1 MGKVIWRGFQKSAEN
16 APVSTS
22 IVMGRN
28 LRTYKTTTDTAV
40 SDDIIDQEEN
50 AVSLTET
57 ETEETHSSS

>member
-1 MGKVIWRGFQKSAEN
+1 MGKIIWLGFQKSAEN
-16 APVSTS
+16 ALVSTS

-28 LRTYKTTTDTAV
+28 LRTYKTATDTAV